1 MYYGQMELSL
11 LSLAWKV
18 GLHPS
23 TFARSSSITSN
34 SSKQLPIGPL
44 KYLEDYNL
52 HIIFI
57 N

>member
-1 MYYGQMELSL
+1 MYFGETDSNYI
-11 LSLAWKV
+11 SLAYKL

-23 TFARSSSITSN
+23 TLAHVGSITSN
-34 SSKQLPIGPL
+34 SSKQAPIGPL
-44 KYLEDYNL
+44 NCLEDYNL